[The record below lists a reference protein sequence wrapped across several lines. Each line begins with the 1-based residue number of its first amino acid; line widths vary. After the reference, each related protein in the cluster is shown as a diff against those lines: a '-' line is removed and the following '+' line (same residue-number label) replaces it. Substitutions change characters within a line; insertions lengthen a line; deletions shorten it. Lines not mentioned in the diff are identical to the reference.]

1 METSIYIKLMHLPG
15 GPALIFQ
22 TNTYTLVHVVVSSL
36 CWYLTCFPINV
47 RKANVNAVKH
57 HILINYGP
65 YSQELESRY
74 YSMKVVAVARRYQYW
89 ASHNL
94 QLIRTQEGVGEGNM
108 LSYSFLHKTLEDLQ
122 ATLVAKKEK
131 LQLKA
136 QREDRQA
143 QNFQNK

>member
-1 METSIYIKLMHLPG
+1 MWHSVTELP
-15 GPALIFQ
+15 Q
-22 TNTYTLVHVVVSSL
+22 
-36 CWYLTCFPINV
+36 
-47 RKANVNAVKH
+47 
-57 HILINYGP
+57 
-65 YSQELESRY
+65 
-74 YSMKVVAVARRYQYW
+74 AVARRYQYW

-108 LSYSFLHKTLEDLQ
+108 LSYSFLHKTLEELQ

-143 QNFQNK
+143 QNLQNK

>member
-1 METSIYIKLMHLPG
+1 
-15 GPALIFQ
+15 
-22 TNTYTLVHVVVSSL
+22 
-36 CWYLTCFPINV
+36 
-47 RKANVNAVKH
+47 ANVNAVKRQ
-57 HILINYGP
+57 ILINYGP

-74 YSMKVVAVARRYQYW
+74 HSMKVVACAFEAELDFAHSVTELPQVAARRYQYW

-94 QLIRTQEGVGEGNM
+94 QLIRTQEGTLGE
-108 LSYSFLHKTLEDLQ
+108 LQ

-143 QNFQNK
+143 QNFQN